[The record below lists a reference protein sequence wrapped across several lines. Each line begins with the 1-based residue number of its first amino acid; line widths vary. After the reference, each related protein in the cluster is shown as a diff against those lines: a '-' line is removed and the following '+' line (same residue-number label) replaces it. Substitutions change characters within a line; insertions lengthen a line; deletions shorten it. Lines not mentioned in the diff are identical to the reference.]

1 MPRTQSGHQ
10 GHTGQHHT
18 LIVLASLPKMTLSPG
33 KNSMYTPSSNRG
45 MLHCPSTVQ
54 PSFCEKTFVRTAC
67 QKHGKQGKSYTL
79 VWTTG
84 LVPFLA
90 QPATVTQNLPYI
102 YIVYISAIRWDQ
114 TDQNFSSSSY
124 FQCPVAVAVDQ
135 ENHMLRDNN

>member
-102 YIVYISAIRWDQ
+102 YIYSVHKRNSLGSDG
-114 TDQNFSSSSY
+114 SE
-124 FQCPVAVAVDQ
+124 FQQFVLFPMSCSCCRRPRKPHVEGQ
-135 ENHMLRDNN
+135 